1 MEVPS
6 LHPDTIKEVKAK
18 ADIYEVVSSYVVL
31 KKQGKDY
38 QGLCPFHQERSP
50 SFTVSPS
57 KQMYYCFGCQAGGG
71 AVNFLMEIN
80 KQSFAEVILDLARQY
95 QVSIKTLAP
104 EKRQELQRQLTER
117 EQLGEIM
124 AVAANFYHHTLS
136 QPQGQAALAYL
147 KDQRQISDVTIQD
160 FQLGYSPASWDTL
173 CQYLT
178 VTKKFSV
185 KLVEAAGLIVPRK
198 EGSGYYDRFR
208 DRLMIPI
215 WDINGRVIAFGGR
228 SLGDAQPKYL
238 NSPETPLFDKGK
250 ILYGLNLAK
259 DAIKKEDRAVV
270 VEGYFDVIALHAAGI
285 ANAVASLGTALN
297 NYQIKQL
304 LRFTDSKQIIF
315 NFDAD
320 RAGNLATARAIE
332 EVANLAYQGQVQL
345 RVLNLPAGKDADEFL
360 KENSSDIY
368 SERLINAPLWLD
380 WQLEKAIVDRDLQDA
395 RFYQQAMED
404 SINLLLKITDTNARS
419 FYLQKAAQ
427 LLSGQD
433 VRQIPLLVE
442 NLNTEL
448 KRKQREIKPTKSNY
462 QPPATRSV
470 TESDFTF
477 TEENFAPPVDDET
490 INNDTLVPARL
501 SPQQRLVEQA
511 EAVLLRLYLH
521 YPEHRLTI
529 IDTLDQADLI
539 FNLPHHRFIWQKI
552 LDVSSLGDIDYLDPN
567 LVGHLQDLYGGHRS
581 EMAQVSHLFN
591 LDERTAQEIQR
602 STLVIRAAGA
612 CLEKAACEQ
621 QRSYYLAQWQS
632 VEMSPE
638 RKQECYELFYEAQR
652 KLESIEQQRLF
663 TMTDLIGCS

>member
-95 QVSIKTLAP
+95 QISIKTLAP

-124 AVAANFYHHTLS
+124 AVAANFYQHTLS
-136 QPQGQAALAYL
+136 QPSGQAALAYL
-147 KDQRQISDVTIQD
+147 QDQRQLSAETIQD

-178 VTKKFSV
+178 VTKKFPV

-208 DRLMIPI
+208 NRLMIPI

-228 SLGDAQPKYL
+228 SLGDEQPKYL

-250 ILYGLNLAK
+250 TLYGLNLAK

-285 ANAVASLGTALN
+285 NNAVASLGTALN

-304 LRFTDSKQIIF
+304 LRFTDSKQIVF

-320 RAGNLATARAIE
+320 KAGNLATARAIE

-404 SINLLLKITDTNARS
+404 SISLLLKITDTNARS

-427 LLSGQD
+427 LLSDTD

-448 KRKQREIKPTKSNY
+448 KRKQREIKPAKSNY
-462 QPPATRSV
+462 QSPETRV
-470 TESDFTF
+470 TSESDFTF
-477 TEENFAPPVDDET
+477 TAEDFSPSAENDL
-490 INNDTLVPARL
+490 IGSDTLVPARL

-552 LDVSSLGDIDYLDPN
+552 LDVSALGDIDYLDPN
-567 LVGHLQDLYGGHRS
+567 LI
-581 EMAQVSHLFN
+581 SHLFN

-632 VEMSPE
+632 VDMSPE

-663 TMTDLIGCS
+663 TMTDLIGCG

>member
-71 AVNFLMEIN
+71 AVNFLMEVN

-117 EQLGEIM
+117 EQLGEVI

-136 QPQGQAALAYL
+136 QPQGQAALTYL
-147 KDQRQISDVTIQD
+147 QEQRQLAANTIKD
-160 FQLGYSPASWDTL
+160 FQLGYSPAGWDTL

-178 VTKKFSV
+178 VTKKFPV
-185 KLVEAAGLIVPRK
+185 KLVAAAGLIVPRK

-228 SLGDAQPKYL
+228 SLGDEQPKYL

-259 DAIKKEDRAVV
+259 DTISKEDRAVV
-270 VEGYFDVIALHAAGI
+270 VEGYFDVIALHAVGI
-285 ANAVASLGTALN
+285 TNAVASLGTALN

-304 LRFTDSKQIIF
+304 LRFTDSKQIVF

-320 RAGNLATARAIE
+320 KAGNLATARAIE

-360 KENSSDIY
+360 KENSSNIY
-368 SERLINAPLWLD
+368 SERLANAPLWLD

-404 SINLLLKITDTNARS
+404 SISLLLKITDTNARS

-427 LLSGQD
+427 LLGGSD

-448 KRKQREIKPTKSNY
+448 KRKQREVKQPKSSY
-462 QPPATRSV
+462 QPPETRGAQ
-470 TESDFTF
+470 ESDFTF
-477 TEENFAPPVDDET
+477 TETDFASAVGAIGQDA
-490 INNDTLVPARL
+490 LVPARL

-539 FNLPHHRFIWQKI
+539 FSLPHHRFIWQKI
-552 LDVSSLGDIDYLDPN
+552 LEVGELGAIDYLDPN
-567 LVGHLQDLYGGHRS
+567 LVGHLQDLYSNHRS
-581 EMAQVSHLFN
+581 EMTQISHLFN

-632 VEMSPE
+632 PDMSPE

-663 TMTDLIGCS
+663 TMTDLIGCG

>member
-71 AVNFLMEIN
+71 AVNFLMEVN

-124 AVAANFYHHTLS
+124 AVAANFYHHALS
-136 QPQGQAALAYL
+136 QPQGQAALTYL
-147 KDQRQISDVTIQD
+147 QDQRQLAADTIKD
-160 FQLGYSPASWDTL
+160 FQLGYSPANWDTL

-178 VTKKFSV
+178 VTKKFPV

-208 DRLMIPI
+208 NRLMIPI

-228 SLGDAQPKYL
+228 SLGDEQPKYL

-250 ILYGLNLAK
+250 TLYGLNLAK

-270 VEGYFDVIALHAAGI
+270 VEGYFDVIALHAVGI
-285 ANAVASLGTALN
+285 TNAVASLGTALN

-304 LRFTDSKQIIF
+304 LRFTDSKQIVF

-320 RAGNLATARAIE
+320 KAGTLATARAIE

-360 KENSSDIY
+360 KENSSNIY
-368 SERLINAPLWLD
+368 SERLANAPLWLD
-380 WQLEKAIVDRDLQDA
+380 WQLEKAIIDRDLQDA
-395 RFYQQAMED
+395 RFYQQAMAD

-427 LLSGQD
+427 LLSGSD

-448 KRKQREIKPTKSNY
+448 KRKQREVKTTKSSY
-462 QPPATRSV
+462 QPPETRGIP
-470 TESDFTF
+470 ESDFTF
-477 TEENFAPPVDDET
+477 TAEDFSSPDYEV
-490 INNDTLVPARL
+490 INNDALVPARL

-539 FNLPHHRFIWQKI
+539 FSLPHHRFIWQKI
-552 LDVSSLGDIDYLDPN
+552 LEVGELGAIDYLDPN
-567 LVGHLQDLYGGHRS
+567 LVGHLQDLYGSHRS

-591 LDERTAQEIQR
+591 LDERTSQEILR

-632 VEMSPE
+632 TDMAPE

-663 TMTDLIGCS
+663 SMTDLIGCG

>member
-71 AVNFLMEIN
+71 AVNFLMEVN

-117 EQLGEIM
+117 EQLGEVM

-136 QPQGQAALAYL
+136 QPQGQAALTYL
-147 KDQRQISDVTIQD
+147 KDQRQLTAETIQD

-178 VTKKFSV
+178 VTKKFPI

-228 SLGDAQPKYL
+228 SLGDQQPKYL

-285 ANAVASLGTALN
+285 TNAVASLGTALN

-304 LRFTDSKQIIF
+304 LRFTNSKQIVF

-320 RAGNLATARAIE
+320 KAGDLATARAIE

-368 SERLINAPLWLD
+368 SERLVNAPLWLD

-395 RFYQQAMED
+395 RFYQQAMAD

-427 LLSGQD
+427 LLSGTD

-448 KRKQREIKPTKSNY
+448 KRKQREVKTAKSSY
-462 QPPATRSV
+462 QPPETRTTS
-470 TESDFTF
+470 ESDFTLTAADF
-477 TEENFAPPVDDET
+477 SLPTENQALS
-490 INNDTLVPARL
+490 NDTLVPARL

-539 FNLPHHRFIWQKI
+539 FSLQHHRFIWQKI
-552 LDVSSLGDIDYLDPN
+552 LEVGEVGEIDYLDPN
-567 LVGHLQDLYGGHRS
+567 LVGHLQDLYGSHRS

-632 VEMSPE
+632 AEMSPE

-663 TMTDLIGCS
+663 TMTDLISCG

>member
-95 QVSIKTLAP
+95 QISIKTLAP

-124 AVAANFYHHTLS
+124 AVAANFYQHTLS
-136 QPQGQAALAYL
+136 QPSGQAALAYL
-147 KDQRQISDVTIQD
+147 QDQRQLSAETIQD

-178 VTKKFSV
+178 VTKKFPV

-208 DRLMIPI
+208 NRLMIPI

-228 SLGDAQPKYL
+228 SLGDEQPKYL

-250 ILYGLNLAK
+250 TLYGLNLAK

-285 ANAVASLGTALN
+285 NNAVASLGTALN

-304 LRFTDSKQIIF
+304 LRFTDSKQIVF

-320 RAGNLATARAIE
+320 KAGNLATARAIE

-404 SINLLLKITDTNARS
+404 SISLLLKITDTNARS

-427 LLSGQD
+427 LLSDTD

-448 KRKQREIKPTKSNY
+448 KRKQREIKPAKSNY
-462 QPPATRSV
+462 QSPETRV
-470 TESDFTF
+470 TSESDFTF
-477 TEENFAPPVDDET
+477 TAEDFSPSAENDL
-490 INNDTLVPARL
+490 IGSDTLVPARL

-552 LDVSSLGDIDYLDPN
+552 LDVSALGDIDYLDPN
-567 LVGHLQDLYGGHRS
+567 LISHLQDLYGGHRL
-581 EMAQVSHLFN
+581 EMAQISHLFN

-632 VEMSPE
+632 VDMSPE

-663 TMTDLIGCS
+663 TMTDLIGCG